1 MYSQIAILLV
11 ATIAVSIAAPS
22 GIYGYGSNLA
32 GPVVPPSS
40 LAGPVVG
47 PQRISGAVDGGAVV
61 TGSVAG
67 PSVVS
72 GSVVGGTAVV
82 EQGYGY
88 APSVLGLGVPG
99 VHGLGVS
106 PLGWGAP
113 ALGLGLGH
121 GAVIAGPHAAS
132 AALTGAVSVP
142 AVVAGPSGSIV
153 TGYGATGGIAR
164 GYYGAH
170 Y

>member
-40 LAGPVVG
+40 LAGPIVG

-72 GSVVGGTAVV
+72 GSVVGGTTVV

-88 APSVLGLGVPG
+88 APAVVGLGVPG
-99 VHGLGVS
+99 VHG
-106 PLGWGAP
+106 LGWGAP

-121 GAVIAGPHAAS
+121 GNYFYIFIN
-132 AALTGAVSVP
+132 
-142 AVVAGPSGSIV
+142 SIV
-153 TGYGATGGIAR
+153 
-164 GYYGAH
+164 YY